1 MEIIK
6 MENISKLYKSGQIE
20 VHALKNITF
29 SIKEKEFVSI
39 MGPSGSGK
47 STLLN
52 VIGCLD
58 HATSGSYELSGTLVN
73 KLNDSRMSEVRNMF
87 IGFVFQNFHLLPR
100 MNAVKN
106 VEIPLIYRGMNDK
119 MRRELAEY
127 ALEQVG
133 LKDRMHHLPSQMSGG
148 QQQRVAIARAIVGK
162 PSIILADEPTGALD
176 TKTGDLIMEL
186 FVDLNKKNSMT
197 IVQVTH
203 EEEIAEYGSR
213 IIRLV
218 DGEIVSDE
226 SSGGKLNV

>member
-6 MENISKLYKSGQIE
+6 MESISKLYKSGQIQVE
-20 VHALKNITF
+20 ALKDISF
-29 SIKEKEFVSI
+29 VIKEKEFVSI

-52 VIGCLD
+52 VIGCLG
-58 HATSGSYELSGTLVN
+58 HASGGSYELSGHLVD
-73 KLNDSRMSEVRNMF
+73 KLSDSKMSEIRNMF

-100 MNAVKN
+100 MNAIKN
-106 VEIPLIYRGMNDK
+106 VEIPLIYRGMNAK
-119 MRRELAEY
+119 TRHELAEN

-133 LKDRMHHLPSQMSGG
+133 LKERMHHLPSQMSGG
-148 QQQRVAIARAIVGK
+148 QQQRVAIARAIVGS
-162 PSIILADEPTGALD
+162 PAIILADEPTGALD

-186 FVDLNKKNSMT
+186 FIDLNQKKSMT

-203 EEEIAEYGSR
+203 EEEIAEYGDR

-218 DGEIVSDE
+218 DGKIVSDE